1 MLAKNL
7 STPRGIRLIALSL
20 TTIASK
26 LAPTVHPFHPFH
38 PFHSFHLIR
47 IFQRFLTL
55 LCIQPKPHN
64 DGRFRSCSRGAPH
77 SQTVGG
83 FMGKM
88 AFFLGGFLV
97 LTILI
102 GVLATISPV

>member
-1 MLAKNL
+1 LLAKNL
-7 STPRGIRLIALSL
+7 STPRGVRLIALSL

-26 LAPTVHPFHPFH
+26 LAPTVH

>member
-1 MLAKNL
+1 VGFFVSRAG
-7 STPRGIRLIALSL
+7 TY
-20 TTIASK
+20 
-26 LAPTVHPFHPFH
+26 PFLR
-38 PFHSFHLIR
+38 FHLIR
-47 IFQRFLTL
+47 IFQRFLPL
-55 LCIQPKPHN
+55 LCIQPEPHN
-64 DGRFRSCSRGAPH
+64 VGKFRRRSRGAPH
-77 SQTVGG
+77 FRNVGG